1 MTSLVR
7 INPFEEMRQMTEM
20 FDRLFEA
27 WPWER
32 TPAVDR
38 GTVAPMDVLEK
49 DNKLIIRAALPGV
62 KPEDVK
68 VNIENNVLTI
78 EGEVKQEHVDEN
90 TRVYRRECAYGKFTR
105 SLRLADNLNFD
116 QIDAQFHNGIVEI
129 TIPKIVEEKKTISI
143 PVRTA

>member
-1 MTSLVR
+1 MTSLVKF
-7 INPFEEMRQMTEM
+7 NPFEEMRQMSEM
-20 FDRLFEA
+20 FDRLFEGL
-27 WPWER
+27 PWDRSPVVER
-32 TPAVDR
+32 SA
-38 GTVAPMDVLEK
+38 VAPMDVLEK
-49 DNKLIIRAALPGV
+49 DSKLIIRAALPGV

-68 VNIENNVLTI
+68 VNIDNNVLTI

-105 SLRLADNLNFD
+105 SLRLAENLNLD

-143 PVRTA
+143 PVRTS